1 MDVNAF
7 KRSGH
12 REIVLHLI
20 SLCLEI
26 RRLFAALENA
36 SSKTTV
42 TGPSPTDD
50 ILLQPT
56 ASTLGQDPMTT
67 TNQINKCLWT
77 FADWLLLP
85 SMLDDAVQRLI
96 ITEEDNTNLTHP
108 WFCFLTLPFDGM
120 SIPQVKLVRALVLIR
135 HFPPIKKLDL
145 TSMSGCCA
153 HLNRSAHNAGP
164 LSPGVI
170 PHCRFPASDN
180 SKSTFSH

>member
-120 SIPQVKLVRALVLIR
+120 SIPQVKLVRALVLLIR
-135 HFPPIKKLDL
+135 HFPPINK
-145 TSMSGCCA
+145 A
-153 HLNRSAHNAGP
+153 RLNFNVWMLCTLEQICSQCWTPFAWGH
-164 LSPGVI
+164 
-170 PHCRFPASDN
+170 
-180 SKSTFSH
+180 STLPVPSFGQFEKYV